1 MTIQD
6 LRKIIKDLPGDMKIG
21 ASGHFG
27 EYLECSV
34 IEPQIVS
41 KGLRD
46 NEKMEILSFSIE
58 SPGDEPD

>member
-1 MTIQD
+1 
-6 LRKIIKDLPGDMKIG
+6 MKIG

-27 EYLECSV
+27 EYLECSS
-34 IEPQIVS
+34 IQQEFVS
-41 KGLRD
+41 KSSRD